1 MSDLYGTS
9 SQAISMGNAQ
19 MSSVR
24 DYNDRVREHNS
35 NVTDTIQGLKEQ
47 EKTANTIQQVKDQA
61 TNLWTASDIPAKA
74 KAYNDYFASRAAGT
88 AKASNPLQ
96 NAQNTLRDAA
106 KARVQSAGQLT
117 SDISKSSP
125 VLSDANKLV
134 TSGLAKEGEN
144 LLAGTKLGAI
154 GEKVGVLG
162 SVAQGGMDLFD
173 DIKSGGIA
181 GNNSW
186 EKTGNVLQIG
196 GTVADM
202 VGTVFPP
209 AKLIG
214 GILDLSSGITQS
226 IGDKL
231 DADKQASD
239 LKTQQASETETTEA
253 APAQQT
259 ITTGRVQ

>member
-9 SQAISMGNAQ
+9 SQAISMGNAR

-24 DYNDRVREHNS
+24 DYNDRVREHNG
-35 NVTDTIQGLKEQ
+35 NVTDAIQGLKEQ

-61 TNLWTASDIPAKA
+61 TNLWTASDIPGKA

-88 AKASNPLQ
+88 AKASNPLE

-106 KARVQSAGQLT
+106 KSRASSTGQLT
-117 SDISKSSP
+117 GDISKPSQG
-125 VLSDANKLV
+125 LADADKLA

-144 LLAGTKLGAI
+144 LVGKTKLGAI
-154 GEKVGVLG
+154 GEKIGVLG
-162 SVAQGGMDLFD
+162 SAAQGGMDLYE

-181 GNNSW
+181 GNNNW

-202 VGTVFPP
+202 VGTIFPP

-214 GILDLSSGITQS
+214 GILDLSSGITES

-239 LKTQQASETETTEA
+239 LKTQQTTETETTEA